1 MPFYLAVIYQ
11 RRIISIIYY
20 FIYYGTFVLFLP
32 VSVRGI
38 GTAHFG
44 FEGRNK
50 EHKDPRLSISTLTG
64 PWVK

>member
-1 MPFYLAVIYQ
+1 MFLFDPKLDEIYVGN
-11 RRIISIIYY
+11 ITKTY
-20 FIYYGTFVLFLP
+20 
-32 VSVRGI
+32 VSSNVCFWFDPTLRGI